1 MMLAGLC
8 AVVSLGPA
16 VTPVAAGT
24 NGAENDRAELV
35 ALQGPG
41 RPGNTPPTLGW
52 EWWNDADVQKEL
64 GLSAEKVER
73 INNYYNRR
81 NTELRPI
88 MHEFQKQAAEL
99 EKMTRERVVD
109 VSTYDLQVLRVESA
123 RTALY
128 QSRTS
133 MLYRMFRELTPE
145 QHQKLQEILA
155 RRFSRRPQGAD
166 TTR

>member
-1 MMLAGLC
+1 MMLTGLW
-8 AVVSLGPA
+8 AVVLFVPA
-16 VTPVAAGT
+16 VVPASAGT
-24 NGAENDRAELV
+24 GDSENDRAVLA

-41 RPGNTPPTLGW
+41 RPGNPPTLGW

-73 INNYYNRR
+73 INNFYNRR

-88 MHEFQKQAAEL
+88 MHEFMKQSAEL

-145 QHQKLQEILA
+145 QHQKLQEILD
-155 RRFSRRPQGAD
+155 RRFNRRTQGAD